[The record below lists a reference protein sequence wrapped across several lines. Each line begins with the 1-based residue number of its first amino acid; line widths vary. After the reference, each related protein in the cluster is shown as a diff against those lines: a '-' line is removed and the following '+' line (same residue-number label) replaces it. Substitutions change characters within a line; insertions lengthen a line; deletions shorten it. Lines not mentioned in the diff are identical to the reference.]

1 MIAYLVGAKRGLPMR
16 VMSGYLTMGFWVC
29 VCVCGGGAG
38 AVVRDIFC
46 TIVFAIQL
54 DTF

>member
-1 MIAYLVGAKRGLPMR
+1 MIADLVGAKRGLPMR
-16 VMSGYLTMGFWVC
+16 VMSGYLTMGFC
-29 VCVCGGGAG
+29 VWGRGGAG

-46 TIVFAIQL
+46 TIEFAIQL